1 MEDFRS
7 DILGAGIFSG
17 LLERYSYILSIV
29 RYMEDFSKYMLLII
43 VRENIVRLLLLS
55 FSLLKSVQ
63 KQRIG
68 IEDIYRLFVLGL
80 VVVVVFDYGFFF
92 ILFSL
97 SYKFVDIVYN
107 LYEKIYNFDI
117 NSINRVSLNK
127 FVEE

>member
-7 DILGAGIFSG
+7 DILGVGIFSG
-17 LLERYSYILSIV
+17 LLERYSYILSTV
-29 RYMEDFSKYMLLII
+29 RYMEDFNKYMLLII

>member
-7 DILGAGIFSG
+7 DILGAGIFSD
-17 LLERYSYILSIV
+17 LLERDSYILSIV
-29 RYMEDFSKYMLLII
+29 RYMEDFNKYMLLII